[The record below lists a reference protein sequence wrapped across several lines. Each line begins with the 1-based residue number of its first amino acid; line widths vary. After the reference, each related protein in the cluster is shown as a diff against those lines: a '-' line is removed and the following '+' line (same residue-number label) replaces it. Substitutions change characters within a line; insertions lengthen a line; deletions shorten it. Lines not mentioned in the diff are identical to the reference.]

1 LAHAYLVH
9 EWFDASIASFERILD
24 DSGTMQ
30 SSIPTP
36 LPHPVRQP
44 LVIDSTQSVQSA
56 LSAMVAD
63 RHPAVLA
70 VTGHQLV
77 GILVAQDLLKLC
89 STGQNLSTVTIADV
103 MTQPVISCTQTDW
116 LQPDGSLI
124 ALNQMAQHQISH
136 LPILDESQ
144 QIVGIVRSADLYQ
157 AQLRHSEALY
167 GSVITVMQEGVVLQD
182 TSGNIIACNRSAENI
197 LGLSHEQMMG
207 RSSLDPTWQTIHAD
221 GSPFPGDTHP
231 AIMTLQTGLPYSEV
245 IMGVHQPGGAIR
257 WISINSQPLFR
268 IERAIDG
275 VVTSFTDIT
284 ARQAAEAKLQQL
296 NEELEMRVADR
307 TLTLRENQQFL
318 QLALT
323 GARAGTWNWNIQ
335 TNEIAWS
342 PETYNLHG
350 VDPAHGP
357 IQHADWVNLV
367 HPEDRHKASAIRQR
381 CFAEHDAEFRCE
393 FRIMHPQHGLRW
405 LLGLGR
411 ILFDEQ
417 NQPRHMSGITLDIT
431 EQRVVEQMK
440 QEFIAVV
447 SHELR
452 TPLTSIRGS
461 LGLLGAGL
469 LDDNPVLRQRM
480 LTVAQLE
487 VERLTRL
494 VNDILDLERLE
505 SHQARFDR
513 AWCDA
518 AELVQT
524 VSHSLQSVAAET
536 QIALVWE
543 MPVNLKIWVDTDRIA
558 QVLINLLNN
567 AIKFSPEHT
576 TITTIA
582 AITEGGVTFRV
593 RDQGRGIPAHQ
604 LETVFD
610 RFKQLDASDSRT
622 KGGTGLG
629 LAICRGIVEQHG
641 GKIWVES
648 VVGAGSTFCFTL
660 PMPRI

>member
-1 LAHAYLVH
+1 
-9 EWFDASIASFERILD
+9 
-24 DSGTMQ
+24 MQ
-30 SSIPTP
+30 ISTPP
-36 LPHPVRQP
+36 LPHPVFQP
-44 LVIDSTQSVQSA
+44 LVIDAAQSVQAA
-56 LSAMVAD
+56 LAAIVAD
-63 RHPAVLA
+63 QHSAVVA
-70 VTGHQLV
+70 VDGHRLV
-77 GILVAQDLLKLC
+77 GILVARDLLKLC

-103 MTQPVISCTQTDW
+103 MTQPVISCTRTDW
-116 LQPDGSLI
+116 LQPDGNVL
-124 ALNQMAQHQISH
+124 ALNRMAEHQISH

-144 QIVGIVRSADLYQ
+144 QIVGMVRSADLYQ

-182 TSGNIIACNRSAENI
+182 TSGNIIGCNRSAESI

-207 RSSLDPTWQTIHAD
+207 RSSLDPNWQTIHAD
-221 GSPFPGDTHP
+221 GSPFPGNTHP
-231 AIMTLQTGLPYSEV
+231 AIMTLQTGQPYSEV
-245 IMGVHQPGGAIR
+245 IMGVHQPGGEIR
-257 WISINSQPLFR
+257 WISINSQPLFSV
-268 IERAIDG
+268 EGPIDG

-284 ARQAAEAKLQQL
+284 ARQAAETKLQQL
-296 NEELEMRVADR
+296 NEELEVRVADR

-342 PETYNLHG
+342 PETYSLHG
-350 VDPAHGP
+350 IDPADGD
-357 IQHADWVNLV
+357 IQYVDWLHLV
-367 HPEDRHKASAIRQR
+367 HPDDRDKASVIRQR
-381 CFAEHDAEFRCE
+381 CFAEQDAEFRCE

-411 ILFDEQ
+411 ILFDHE

-513 AWCDA
+513 AWHNA
-518 AELVQT
+518 AELIQT

-536 QIALVWE
+536 RITLVWE
-543 MPVNLKIWVDTDRIA
+543 VPLNLKIWADADRIA
-558 QVLINLLNN
+558 QVLINLINN

-576 TITTIA
+576 MITTMAEMVDNRVI
-582 AITEGGVTFRV
+582 FRI

-610 RFKQLDASDSRT
+610 RFKQLDASDSRA

-629 LAICRGIVEQHG
+629 LSICRGIVEQHG

-648 VVGAGSTFCFTL
+648 VVGEGSTFCFTL
-660 PMPRI
+660 PTPRI

>member
-1 LAHAYLVH
+1 
-9 EWFDASIASFERILD
+9 
-24 DSGTMQ
+24 MQ
-30 SSIPTP
+30 ISIPPT
-36 LPHPVRQP
+36 LPHPVCQP
-44 LVIDSTQSVQSA
+44 LVIDAAQSVQSA
-56 LSAMVAD
+56 LSAMLID
-63 RHPAVLA
+63 RHPAVL
-70 VTGHQLV
+70 VVEGQRLV
-77 GILVAQDLLKLC
+77 GILVTQDLLKLC
-89 STGQNLSTVTIADV
+89 STGQNLSTVLIATV
-103 MTQPVISCTQTDW
+103 MTQPVISFTHSDL
-116 LQPDGSLI
+116 LQPDGTVI
-124 ALNQMAQHQISH
+124 ALNRMAEHQISH

-144 QIVGIVRSADLYQ
+144 QIVGIVRLADLYAVQ
-157 AQLRHSEALY
+157 QAKLAAQLRHSEALY

-182 TSGNIIACNRSAENI
+182 INGNIIGCNRSAENI

-207 RSSLDPTWQTIHAD
+207 RSSLDPNWHTVHAD
-221 GSPFPGDTHP
+221 GSAFPGDTHP
-231 AIMTLQTGLPYSEV
+231 AMSTLKTGLPCSQI
-245 IMGVHQPGGAIR
+245 IMGVHHPGDAIR
-257 WISINSQPLFR
+257 WISINSQPLFS
-268 IERAIDG
+268 IEGLIDG

-284 ARQAAEAKLQQL
+284 ARQVAEAKLQQL
-296 NEELEMRVADR
+296 NEELEMRVVDR
-307 TLTLRENQQFL
+307 TLTLQENQQFL

-342 PETYNLHG
+342 PETYSLHG
-350 VDPAHGP
+350 IDPADGD
-357 IQHADWVNLV
+357 IQYVDWIHLV
-367 HPEDRHKASAIRQR
+367 HPDDRDKASVIRQR
-381 CFAEHDAEFRCE
+381 CFAEQDAEFRCE
-393 FRIMHPQHGLRW
+393 FRIMHPQLGLRW

-411 ILFDEQ
+411 ILFDDQ

-513 AWCDA
+513 AWCNA

-536 QIALVWE
+536 QITLVWE
-543 MPVNLKIWVDTDRIA
+543 MPLNLKIWADADRIA
-558 QVLINLLNN
+558 QVLINLINN

-576 TITTIA
+576 TITTTA
-582 AITEGGVTFRV
+582 AISDNRVIFRV
-593 RDQGRGIPAHQ
+593 HDQGRGIAAHQ

-629 LAICRGIVEQHG
+629 LSICRGIVEQHG

-648 VVGAGSTFCFTL
+648 AVGEGSTFCFTL
-660 PMPRI
+660 PMAKI

>member
-1 LAHAYLVH
+1 
-9 EWFDASIASFERILD
+9 
-24 DSGTMQ
+24 MQ
-30 SSIPTP
+30 ISTPTP
-36 LPHPVRQP
+36 ISHALYQP
-44 LVIDSTQSVQSA
+44 LVIDATQSVQSA
-56 LSAMVAD
+56 LAAIVAD
-63 RHPAVLA
+63 RHSVVL
-70 VTGHQLV
+70 VVKGSRLV
-77 GILVAQDLLKLC
+77 GILVTQDLLKLC
-89 STGQNLSTVTIADV
+89 STGQNLHTVPIADV
-103 MTQPVISCTQTDW
+103 MTQPVISCTHTDW

-124 ALNQMAQHQISH
+124 ALNRMAEHQISH
-136 LPILDESQ
+136 LPILNESQ

-182 TSGNIIACNRSAENI
+182 TSGNIIGCNRSAESI
-197 LGLSHEQMMG
+197 LGLSHEQIMG

-231 AIMTLQTGLPYSEV
+231 AIMTLQTGQPYSEV
-245 IMGVHQPGGAIR
+245 IMGVHQPDGEIR
-257 WISINSQPLFR
+257 WISINSQPLLS
-268 IERAIDG
+268 DG

-296 NEELEMRVADR
+296 NEELEVRVADR

-342 PETYNLHG
+342 PETYSLHG
-350 VDPAHGP
+350 IDPADGD
-357 IQHADWVNLV
+357 IQYVDWLHLV
-367 HPEDRHKASAIRQR
+367 HPEDRDKASVIRQR
-381 CFAEHDAEFRCE
+381 CFAEQDAEFRCE
-393 FRIMHPQHGLRW
+393 FRIMHPQRGLRW

-505 SHQARFDR
+505 SHQARCDR
-513 AWCDA
+513 AWCNA

-524 VSHSLQSVAAET
+524 VNQSLQSVAAET
-536 QIALVWE
+536 QIILVWE
-543 MPVNLKIWVDTDRIA
+543 MPVNLKIWVDADRIA

-567 AIKFSPEHT
+567 AIKFSPEQT
-576 TITTIA
+576 TITTTA
-582 AITEGGVTFRV
+582 VMADGRVMFRI

-604 LETVFD
+604 LESVFD
-610 RFKQLDASDSRT
+610 RFKQLDAADSRT

-660 PMPRI
+660 PMPKS